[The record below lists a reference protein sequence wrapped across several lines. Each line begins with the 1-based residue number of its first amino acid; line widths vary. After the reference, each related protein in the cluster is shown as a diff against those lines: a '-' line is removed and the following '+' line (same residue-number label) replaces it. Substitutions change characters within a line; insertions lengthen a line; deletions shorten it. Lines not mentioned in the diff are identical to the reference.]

1 MIVLLKLLKKID
13 GFVIYN
19 YGYDEDKLDGEI
31 KVSLSNPD
39 NYEIIKESEDKRI
52 GKKGTLIA
60 ISKIIQA
67 VKNNDIREI
76 LSYQS

>member
-1 MIVLLKLLKKID
+1 MIVLLKLLKKSD

-31 KVSLSNPD
+31 TVSLANPD
-39 NYEIIKESEDKRI
+39 NYEITKESKDERI
-52 GKKGTLIA
+52 GRKGTLIA
-60 ISKIIQA
+60 ISKIIKA
-67 VKNNDIREI
+67 IKSNDIKEI